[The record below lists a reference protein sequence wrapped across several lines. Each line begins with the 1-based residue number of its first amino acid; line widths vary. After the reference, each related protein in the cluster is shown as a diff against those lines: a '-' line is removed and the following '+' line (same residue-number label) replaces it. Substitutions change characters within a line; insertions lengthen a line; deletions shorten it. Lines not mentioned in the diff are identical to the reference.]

1 VELLARHTPETLPPR
16 RRLAV
21 LGADGRPID

>member
-1 VELLARHTPETLPPR
+1 MSKPPR

-21 LGADGRPID
+21 LIVPLDFIHADEFFKLDV